1 MHTNIYKDRKI
12 TFSVQSKSLA
22 THACSPQCSEVS
34 KPRDL
39 MGRATTTTE
48 RDEGRG
54 ADSVREG
61 RSVGGEVVDRGKGH
75 SKNDVMLM
83 CVIY

>member
-1 MHTNIYKDRKI
+1 MHSNIYKDRKI

-39 MGRATTTTE
+39 MVRATTTTE
-48 RDEGRG
+48 R

-61 RSVGGEVVDRGKGH
+61 RRGGGRLWIEGEGIVKMM
-75 SKNDVMLM
+75 SS
-83 CVIY
+83 